1 MASGQWLPD
10 MRARAGGGAD
20 ALGGVVGGAAR
31 LVEVAEVE
39 ASGAEAVV
47 ILTLILILALT
58 PALTLTLALALTLT
72 LTLAVTLAR
81 CATTSAPTS
90 SRRSPSTRR

>member
-10 MRARAGGGAD
+10 MRTRAGGGAD
-20 ALGGVVGGAAR
+20 ALGGAVGGAAR

-47 ILTLILILALT
+47 ILTLTLTRALT
-58 PALTLTLALALTLT
+58 LTLTLALALTLT
-72 LTLAVTLAR
+72 LTLT
-81 CATTSAPTS
+81 P
-90 SRRSPSTRR
+90 